1 MEPTLADNQV
11 QLSTGE
17 IATINAGTGQTAE
30 DAQELLAEMKGNGQ
44 KVSLFSILM
53 HMLVEIN
60 GEKQVIEYYRG
71 LKMGDFMA
79 IQGKIAQENF

>member
-1 MEPTLADNQV
+1 MEPILAENQV

-30 DAQELLAEMKGNGQ
+30 EAQELLAEMKGTGQ

-53 HMLVEIN
+53 MMLVEID
-60 GEKQVIEYYRG
+60 GKKETIEYYRG